1 MAPMTDPNAL
11 VATSP
16 ASLATNPQLSLPQ
29 NFPLALSPQQQDSLL
44 ARVDAFRFTEI
55 SQHDI
60 ASLALEP
67 ELALNRT
74 LDGFLSRIDKSTSP
88 QLFTLVAS
96 LNQHVQDENLPEL
109 ANRILNAQPSLLARI
124 LGLFNRKSL
133 RLAASRAY
141 EEAARIASGRSKA
154 LSELIGGME
163 ARLRTEMTRLNE
175 ELRHLDTVKAE
186 YRKSFV
192 AFAEDAVFL
201 NSALAKARADVA
213 ALEPE
218 LAGDP
223 QRRHDLRDKLQSLES
238 RALAVE
244 GTLSKLPADQLVIR
258 QLQNA
263 GVATLQELATTM
275 ASRFASIKMTLLTIH
290 GARMVQDLQRLGQQG
305 ADLDRNLNRVR
316 SILMQDAV
324 QNAATAPGNNRL
336 AQAQQLQSVVADTQ
350 NLVALVDAAR
360 DTNQRKF
367 DEARALMAQAREDML
382 TLGKGLNPAATVAAQ
397 SYTLTR

>member
-1 MAPMTDPNAL
+1 MTDPNAL

-44 ARVDAFRFTEI
+44 ARVDAFKFAEI

-60 ASLALEP
+60 AALGVEP

-74 LDGFLSRIDKSTSP
+74 LDGFLSRIDKATSP

-109 ANRILNAQPSLLARI
+109 ANRILNARPSLLARI
-124 LGLFNRKSL
+124 LGIFNPKSL
-133 RLAASRAY
+133 RQAANRAY

-154 LSELIGGME
+154 LSDLIGTME
-163 ARLRTEMTRLNE
+163 TRLRVEMTRLNE

-201 NSALAKARADVA
+201 NSVLAKARTEVA
-213 ALEPE
+213 AMEPE

-223 QRRHDLRDKLQSLES
+223 QRGHDVRDKLQSLES

-244 GTLSKLPADQLVIR
+244 ATLTKLPADQLVIR

-305 ADLDRNLNRVR
+305 ADLDRNLNHVR
-316 SILMQDAV
+316 SQLMKDV
-324 QNAATAPGNNRL
+324 VETAATAPGNNRL

-350 NLVALVDAAR
+350 NLVALVDASR

-367 DEARALMAQAREDML
+367 DEARALMAQARQDML
-382 TLGKGLNPAATVAAQ
+382 SLGRQMNPAATVAAQ
-397 SYTLTR
+397 TYTR

>member
-1 MAPMTDPNAL
+1 MTDPNAL

-44 ARVDAFRFTEI
+44 ARVDAFKFAEI

-60 ASLALEP
+60 AALGVEP

-74 LDGFLSRIDKSTSP
+74 LDGFLSRIDKATSP

-109 ANRILNAQPSLLARI
+109 ANRILNARPSLLARI
-124 LGLFNRKSL
+124 LGIFNPKSL
-133 RLAASRAY
+133 RQAANRAY

-154 LSELIGGME
+154 LSDLIGTME
-163 ARLRTEMTRLNE
+163 TRLRVEMTRLNE

-201 NSALAKARADVA
+201 NSVLAKARTEVA
-213 ALEPE
+213 AMEPE

-223 QRRHDLRDKLQSLES
+223 QRGHDVRDKLQSLES

-244 GTLSKLPADQLVIR
+244 ATLTKLPADQLVIR

-305 ADLDRNLNRVR
+305 ADLDRNLNHVR
-316 SILMQDAV
+316 SQLMKDV
-324 QNAATAPGNNRL
+324 VETAATAPGNNRL

-350 NLVALVDAAR
+350 SLVALVDASR

-367 DEARALMAQAREDML
+367 DEARALMAQARQDML
-382 TLGKGLNPAATVAAQ
+382 SLGRQMNPAATVAAQ
-397 SYTLTR
+397 TYTR

>member
-60 ASLALEP
+60 AALALEP

-163 ARLRTEMTRLNE
+163 TKLRAEMNRLNE

-192 AFAEDAVFL
+192 AFAEDAAFL
-201 NSALAKARADVA
+201 NSVLAKARTEVA

-218 LAGDP
+218 LAADP
-223 QRRHDLRDKLQSLES
+223 QRRHDVRDKLQSLES

-244 GTLSKLPADQLVIR
+244 ATLTKLPADQLVIR

>member
-1 MAPMTDPNAL
+1 MTDPNAL

-44 ARVDAFRFTEI
+44 ARVDAFKFAEI

-60 ASLALEP
+60 AALGVEP

-74 LDGFLSRIDKSTSP
+74 LDGFLSRIDKATSP

-109 ANRILNAQPSLLARI
+109 ANRILNARPSLLARI
-124 LGLFNRKSL
+124 LGIFNPKSL
-133 RLAASRAY
+133 RQAANRAY

-154 LSELIGGME
+154 LSDLIGAME
-163 ARLRTEMTRLNE
+163 TRLRVEMTRLNE

-201 NSALAKARADVA
+201 NSVLAKARTEVA
-213 ALEPE
+213 AMEPE

-223 QRRHDLRDKLQSLES
+223 QRGHDVRDKLQSLES

-244 GTLSKLPADQLVIR
+244 ATLTKLPADQLVIR

-305 ADLDRNLNRVR
+305 ADLDRNLNHVR
-316 SILMQDAV
+316 SQLMKDV
-324 QNAATAPGNNRL
+324 VETAATAPGNNRL

-350 NLVALVDAAR
+350 NLVALVDASR

-367 DEARALMAQAREDML
+367 DEARALMAQARQDML
-382 TLGKGLNPAATVAAQ
+382 SLGRQMNPAATVAAQ
-397 SYTLTR
+397 TYTR

>member
-1 MAPMTDPNAL
+1 
-11 VATSP
+11 
-16 ASLATNPQLSLPQ
+16 
-29 NFPLALSPQQQDSLL
+29 
-44 ARVDAFRFTEI
+44 
-55 SQHDI
+55 
-60 ASLALEP
+60 
-67 ELALNRT
+67 
-74 LDGFLSRIDKSTSP
+74 
-88 QLFTLVAS
+88 
-96 LNQHVQDENLPEL
+96 
-109 ANRILNAQPSLLARI
+109 
-124 LGLFNRKSL
+124 
-133 RLAASRAY
+133 
-141 EEAARIASGRSKA
+141 
-154 LSELIGGME
+154 ME
-163 ARLRTEMTRLNE
+163 TRLRTEMTRLNE

>member
-1 MAPMTDPNAL
+1 MTDPNAL

-44 ARVDAFRFTEI
+44 ARVDAFKFAEI

-60 ASLALEP
+60 AALGVEP

-74 LDGFLSRIDKSTSP
+74 LDGFLSRIDKATSP

-109 ANRILNAQPSLLARI
+109 ANRILNARPSLLARI
-124 LGLFNRKSL
+124 LGIFNPKSL
-133 RLAASRAY
+133 RQAANRAY

-154 LSELIGGME
+154 LSDLIGAME
-163 ARLRTEMTRLNE
+163 TRLRVEMTRLNE

-201 NSALAKARADVA
+201 NSVLAKARTEVA
-213 ALEPE
+213 AMEPE

-223 QRRHDLRDKLQSLES
+223 QRGHDVRDKLQSLES

-244 GTLSKLPADQLVIR
+244 ATLTKLPADQLVIR

-305 ADLDRNLNRVR
+305 ADLDRNLNQVR
-316 SILMQDAV
+316 SQLMKDIV
-324 QNAATAPGNNRL
+324 ETAATAPGNNRL

-350 NLVALVDAAR
+350 SLVALVDAAR

-367 DEARALMAQAREDML
+367 DEARALMAQARQDML
-382 TLGKGLNPAATVAAQ
+382 SLGRQMNPAATVAAQ
-397 SYTLTR
+397 TYTR

>member
-1 MAPMTDPNAL
+1 MTDPNAL

-60 ASLALEP
+60 AALALEP

-163 ARLRTEMTRLNE
+163 TRLRTEMTRLNE

>member
-1 MAPMTDPNAL
+1 MTDPNAI
-11 VATSP
+11 VATAPTSP
-16 ASLATNPQLSLPQ
+16 ASLATTPSLSLPQ

-44 ARVDAFRFTEI
+44 ARVDAFRFAEI
-55 SQHDI
+55 SQHD
-60 ASLALEP
+60 LAALAVDA

-96 LNQHVQDENLPEL
+96 LNQQVQDENLPEL
-109 ANRILNAQPSLLARI
+109 ANRILNARPSLLARL
-124 LGLFNRKSL
+124 LGLFHPKSL
-133 RLAASRAY
+133 RRAANRAY
-141 EEAARIASGRSKA
+141 EEAVRIASGRSKA
-154 LSELIGGME
+154 LSDLIGGME
-163 ARLRTEMTRLNE
+163 TKLRVEMTRLNE

-201 NSALAKARADVA
+201 NSVLAKARAEVA

-218 LAGDP
+218 LADDP

-244 GTLSKLPADQLVIR
+244 GTLTKLPADQLVIR

-290 GARMVQDLQRLGQQG
+290 GARMVQDLQRLAQQG
-305 ADLDRNLNRVR
+305 ADLDRNLNQVR
-316 SILMQDAV
+316 GMLMKDV
-324 QNAATAPGNNRL
+324 VETAATAPGNNRL
-336 AQAQQLQSVVADTQ
+336 QQAQQLQSVVADTQ

-360 DTNQRKF
+360 DSNQRKF
-367 DEARALMAQAREDML
+367 EEARALMAQARQDML
-382 TLGKGLNPAATVAAQ
+382 ALGKGLNPAATVAPQ
-397 SYTLTR
+397 TYTR

>member
-1 MAPMTDPNAL
+1 MTDPNAL

-133 RLAASRAY
+133 RQAASRAY

-154 LSELIGGME
+154 LSELIAGME
-163 ARLRTEMTRLNE
+163 TRLRTEMTRLNE

-201 NSALAKARADVA
+201 NSALAKARAEVA
-213 ALEPE
+213 ALEPV

>member
-1 MAPMTDPNAL
+1 MTDPNAI
-11 VATSP
+11 VATVPTSP
-16 ASLATNPQLSLPQ
+16 ASLATNPPLSLPQ

-44 ARVDAFRFTEI
+44 ARVDAFKFSEI

-60 ASLALEP
+60 ASLGLEP

-88 QLFTLVAS
+88 QLFTLVAA
-96 LNQHVQDENLPEL
+96 LNQQVQDENLPEL
-109 ANRILNAQPSLLARI
+109 ANRILNAQPSLLARL
-124 LGLFNRKSL
+124 LGLFHPKSL
-133 RLAASRAY
+133 RQAANRAY
-141 EEAARIASGRSKA
+141 EEAVRIASGRSKA

-163 ARLRTEMTRLNE
+163 TKLRIEMTRLNE

-201 NSALAKARADVA
+201 NGALAKARTEVA

-218 LAGDP
+218 LAGDT
-223 QRRHDLRDKLQSLES
+223 QRRNDLRDKLQSLES

-244 GTLSKLPADQLVIR
+244 GTLTKLPADQLVIR

-305 ADLDRNLNRVR
+305 ADLDRNLNQVR
-316 SILMQDAV
+316 SMLMKDV
-324 QNAATAPGNNRL
+324 VETAATAPGDNRL
-336 AQAQQLQSVVADTQ
+336 QQAQQLQSVVADTQ

-367 DEARALMAQAREDML
+367 EEARTLMAQARQDML
-382 TLGKGLNPAATVAAQ
+382 TLGKGLNPAATVAPQ
-397 SYTLTR
+397 TYTR

>member
-1 MAPMTDPNAL
+1 MTDPNAL

-44 ARVDAFRFTEI
+44 ARVDAFKFAEI

-60 ASLALEP
+60 AALGVEP

-74 LDGFLSRIDKSTSP
+74 LDGFLSRIDKATSP

-109 ANRILNAQPSLLARI
+109 ANRILNARPSLLARI
-124 LGLFNRKSL
+124 LGIFNPKSL
-133 RLAASRAY
+133 RQAANRAY

-154 LSELIGGME
+154 LSDLIGTME
-163 ARLRTEMTRLNE
+163 TRLRVEMTRLNE

-201 NSALAKARADVA
+201 NSVLAKARIEVA
-213 ALEPE
+213 AMEPE

-223 QRRHDLRDKLQSLES
+223 QRGHDVRDKLQSLES

-244 GTLSKLPADQLVIR
+244 ATLTKLPADQLVIR

-305 ADLDRNLNRVR
+305 ADLDRNLNHVR
-316 SILMQDAV
+316 SQLMKDV
-324 QNAATAPGNNRL
+324 VDTAATAPGNNRL

-350 NLVALVDAAR
+350 NLVALVDASR

-367 DEARALMAQAREDML
+367 DEARALMAQARQDML
-382 TLGKGLNPAATVAAQ
+382 SLGRQMNPAATVAAQ
-397 SYTLTR
+397 TYTR

>member
-44 ARVDAFRFTEI
+44 ARVDAFKFAEI

-60 ASLALEP
+60 AALGVEP

-74 LDGFLSRIDKSTSP
+74 LDGFLSRIDKATSP

-109 ANRILNAQPSLLARI
+109 ANRILNARPSLLARI
-124 LGLFNRKSL
+124 LGIFNPKSL
-133 RLAASRAY
+133 RQAANRAY

-154 LSELIGGME
+154 LSDLIGAME
-163 ARLRTEMTRLNE
+163 TRLRVEMTRLNE

-201 NSALAKARADVA
+201 NSVLAKARTEVA
-213 ALEPE
+213 AMEPE

-223 QRRHDLRDKLQSLES
+223 QRGHDVRDKLQSLES

-244 GTLSKLPADQLVIR
+244 ATLTKLPADQLVIR

-305 ADLDRNLNRVR
+305 ADLDRNLNHVR
-316 SILMQDAV
+316 SQLMKDV
-324 QNAATAPGNNRL
+324 VETAATAPGNNRL

-350 NLVALVDAAR
+350 NLVALVDASR

-367 DEARALMAQAREDML
+367 DEARALMAQARQDML
-382 TLGKGLNPAATVAAQ
+382 SLGRQMNPAATVAAQ
-397 SYTLTR
+397 TYTR

>member
-1 MAPMTDPNAL
+1 MTDPNAL

-44 ARVDAFRFTEI
+44 ARVDAFKFAEI

-60 ASLALEP
+60 AALGVEP

-74 LDGFLSRIDKSTSP
+74 LDGFLSRIDKATSP

-109 ANRILNAQPSLLARI
+109 ANRILNARPSLLARI
-124 LGLFNRKSL
+124 LGIFNPKSL
-133 RLAASRAY
+133 RQAANRAY

-154 LSELIGGME
+154 LSDLIGTME
-163 ARLRTEMTRLNE
+163 TRLRVEMTRLNE

-201 NSALAKARADVA
+201 NSVLAKARIEVA
-213 ALEPE
+213 AMEPE

-223 QRRHDLRDKLQSLES
+223 QRGHDVRDKLQSLES

-244 GTLSKLPADQLVIR
+244 ATLTKLPADQLVIR

-305 ADLDRNLNRVR
+305 ADLDRNLNHVR
-316 SILMQDAV
+316 SQLMKDV
-324 QNAATAPGNNRL
+324 VETAATAPGNNRL

-350 NLVALVDAAR
+350 NLVALVDASR

-367 DEARALMAQAREDML
+367 DEARALMAQARQDML
-382 TLGKGLNPAATVAAQ
+382 SLGRQMNPAATVAAQ
-397 SYTLTR
+397 TYTR